1 MVDPTES
8 RFWKATLQS
17 ELIDA
22 EALKAGFEA
31 IPPEKCVAD
40 QLDRRLA
47 RQAVQAGYL
56 TLWQAKQLL
65 SGRSTGFKV
74 NRYVL
79 LDLIG
84 QGGMGRVYLAR
95 DTRLNRR
102 VAVKILSRERVN
114 NFRAVAR
121 FQREARVGAQLQHE
135 NLVRIYDE
143 GEDNGKCYL
152 VMEYI
157 EGKNIGTIIAQD
169 GPMAPGVA
177 TRLVRQVA
185 LGLEH
190 AQQKGLIHRDVNPYN
205 ILVTREGVA
214 KLTDLGLAIDLSDQ
228 VQVTRDGAMVGT
240 FDYVSPEQARHSRA
254 VDTRSDIYSLGCT
267 LYHMLTGEVPF
278 PSPSLSEKLFG
289 HQSVEPEAV
298 NKLVP
303 GVPEG
308 LAEVVRKMMKKS
320 PDERYASPKELTQA
334 LEPYVDDLEPRS
346 RDAAPRVRLAVAPSS
361 ADTKITGRIELSSAS
376 ALTFTPKPA
385 PAAEPKPVAPAAAAA
400 VGGSDLG
407 IALNLGTESP
417 RAESAAPAKKPAP
430 APRPAPV
437 PPPQAAPAEE
447 EEEELEEAEDQETP
461 RGIDRR
467 LLIGAGAAVMLV
479 VAVGVAFG
487 LGLVGGKSGQAKAT
501 TPKEVAKTE
510 KNAEK
515 TDNSTVAVNTSQPK
529 AGAETANVAPKGI
542 SMEDE
547 LGPEGSNF
555 AVRMPHGN
563 LIREIG
569 LKSAMRRAIGSSGRV
584 LLDNRKPLKLS
595 GDDAAIDISGGLLV
609 IGAAPGVRPVL
620 EVEIKGQTPFLLTQ
634 SKTPLKL
641 IGVTIVAR
649 YTGQNPNQDAPPVIL
664 AGDKVTLERCA
675 FKVSGGAKGSCA
687 VLCEGSELTATGCWF
702 EGFDRVLDFS
712 AFAGYTLSVEQCM
725 MVRPKAAEGWA
736 VRARNHFG
744 GDGKSAIR
752 TVILER
758 CTAQGK
764 GLLELADFSPRYP
777 VEVEVKECAAVTN
790 TLLAWEHPKSEDMPL
805 TPEALHW
812 SGQGN
817 QYDVR
822 GKAWIVL
829 KPEGATE
836 LANGPT
842 DLSSWRKRFTDRAAI
857 QPPVKFATD
866 PSLLSEAPQPS
877 DFAIATEGAYHVG
890 ADPGQVGPS
899 AGPAR

>member
-22 EALKAGFEA
+22 EALKACFEA

-40 QLDRRLA
+40 QLDRRMA
-47 RQAVQAGYL
+47 RQAVQSGYL
-56 TLWQAKQLL
+56 TLWQAKRLL

-84 QGGMGRVYLAR
+84 QGGMGRVYVAR

-177 TRLVRQVA
+177 ARLVRQVA

-228 VQVTRDGAMVGT
+228 VQVTREGAMVGT

-267 LYHMLTGEVPF
+267 LYHMLTGKVPF

-289 HQSVEPEAV
+289 HQSVEPEPV
-298 NKLVP
+298 NQLVP

-308 LAEVVRKMMKKS
+308 LAEVVRQMMKKS
-320 PDERYASPKELTQA
+320 PDERYASPKDLAQA

-346 RDAAPRVRLAVAPSS
+346 PDDAPRVRLAVAPPL
-361 ADTKITGRIELSSAS
+361 AETKITGRIEPSSAS
-376 ALTFTPKPA
+376 ALTSAPKPA
-385 PAAEPKPVAPAAAAA
+385 PSAEPKPVAPA
-400 VGGSDLG
+400 
-407 IALNLGTESP
+407 P
-417 RAESAAPAKKPAP
+417 K
-430 APRPAPV
+430 PAPV

-447 EEEELEEAEDQETP
+447 EEEEQEEAEKQEAP

-487 LGLVGGKSGQAKAT
+487 LGLIGGKSGQAKAT

-510 KNAEK
+510 KNAEETNK
-515 TDNSTVAVNTSQPK
+515 PTVAVNTSQPK
-529 AGAETANVAPKGI
+529 AGADTANVAPKGI

-547 LGPEGSNF
+547 LDPEGLNF

-569 LKSAMRRAIGSSGRV
+569 LKNAIRRAIGSSGRV
-584 LLDNRKPLKLS
+584 LLDNRRPLKLS
-595 GDDAAIDISGGLLV
+595 GDDVAIDISGGLLV

-620 EVEIKGQTPFLLTQ
+620 EVEIKGQTPVLLTQ

-687 VLCEGSELTATGCWF
+687 VLCEGGELTATGCWF
-702 EGFDRVLDFS
+702 EGFDRALDFS
-712 AFAGYTLSVEQCM
+712 ACAGYTLSVEQCM
-725 MVRPKAAEGWA
+725 MVRTKAAEGWA

-777 VEVEVKECAAVTN
+777 VDVEVKECAAVTN
-790 TLLAWEHPKSEDMPL
+790 ALLAWEHPKSEDVPL
-805 TPEALHW
+805 TPEALRW

-822 GKAWIVL
+822 GGAWIVL
-829 KPEGATE
+829 KPEGALE

-877 DFAIATEGAYHVG
+877 DFAIATKGAYHVG
-890 ADPGQVGPS
+890 ADPRQVGPP